1 MHTSRRR
8 IASIVLVS
16 ALWLPL
22 VGAPPSLHA
31 APQQEPRA
39 QAAQPR
45 PLAVQ
50 DLLALRRVGSPAIS
64 PDGEWVAYTVTT
76 VLEKRDRSETRI
88 WMAPAA
94 GGEALPLTAE
104 GVSSSSPQWSPDGRW
119 LGFLSSRNGG
129 ETQVWVLDR
138 RGGEAQKLTDV
149 KQGVSGFEWSPDGKR
164 LALLIR
170 DPEDQEKASADSAA
184 DRDRPKPWVIDRI
197 QFKRDGR
204 GYLDR
209 RRTHVYVFDIAT
221 RALRQLTLGDYDDS
235 SPVWSPDGRMLA
247 FVSNRDADPDTTV
260 NTDVWVV
267 PVPADLEA
275 APTGG
280 GADAGNAIAP
290 RRLTGA
296 PGSARSPAWSPDGR
310 WIVYVTDASTT
321 PAGLSYGTSALALV
335 NVDGDPAPRP
345 LARALDRSVASPRFT
360 PDGRGV
366 LVLLRDEGRR
376 PLARVD
382 LTTDEVTHVI
392 GGETSVGAYD
402 MNAHGAIAALVSE
415 PHMPGEVFAGRLDG
429 ELTRITT
436 VNDSL
441 MAALRL
447 GAVEKTRF
455 RSKDGTQVD
464 AFIVKPPDFRPGVRY
479 PTILWI
485 HGGPTSQ
492 HDWGFDF
499 TAQLYAANGYVVVL
513 TNYRGSDG
521 YGSAFAE
528 AVFRRWDGKP
538 LDDLL
543 AAVDHVIALGI
554 ADPDRL
560 GVGGWSFG
568 GIMTNIIITNTTRF
582 KAAMTGASEVLYASN
597 YGHDH
602 YQRLWEIEYG
612 FPWRDPRLWE
622 RISPFY
628 KIERIR
634 TPTLIMGGERD
645 WNVPIINSEQLYQGL
660 RRLGRT
666 TQLVVYPG
674 EAHGI
679 RRPSFQKDRYERWL
693 AWFGKY
699 VKGEAAAATQ

>member
-1 MHTSRRR
+1 MLRMPRLLVPAIT
-8 IASIVLVS
+8 ACVL
-16 ALWLPL
+16 APAPLP
-22 VGAPPSLHA
+22 A
-31 APQQEPRA
+31 QETPRV
-39 QAAQPR
+39 
-45 PLAVQ
+45 LEVQ
-50 DLLALRRVGSPAIS
+50 DLFRLRRVGSPAIS

-76 VLEKRDRSETRI
+76 LLEKEDRARTRI

-94 GGEALPLTAE
+94 GGEAVPLTAE
-104 GVSSSSPQWSPDGRW
+104 DASSSSPQWSPDGRY
-119 LGFLSSRNGG
+119 LGFLSARNGG

-149 KQGVSGFEWSPDGKR
+149 KQGVDGFEWSPDGKR

-170 DPEDQEKASADSAA
+170 DPEEDDEASADSA
-184 DRDRPKPWVIDRI
+184 DPKKPKPWVIDRI

-209 RRTHVYVFDIAT
+209 RRTHLYVFDIAT
-221 RALRQLTLGDYDDS
+221 RAMRQITFGDYDDA

-247 FVSNRDADPDTTV
+247 FVSNRDPDPDTTV
-260 NTDVWVV
+260 NSDVWVV
-267 PVPADLEA
+267 PVPADLGPPPSSDERGA
-275 APTGG
+275 G
-280 GADAGNAIAP
+280 GAPSSRGRASAPPDTVAP

-296 PGSARSPAWSPDGR
+296 PGRDRAPAWSPDGR
-310 WIVYVTDASTT
+310 WIAYVTDASTT
-321 PAGLSYGTSALALV
+321 PAGLSYGTTALAIV
-335 NVDGDPAPRP
+335 NVEGEPKPRP
-345 LARALDRSVASPRFT
+345 LARALDRGVSSPRFT

-366 LVLLRDEGRR
+366 LFLVNDEGERA
-376 PLARVD
+376 LARVD
-382 LTTDEVTHVI
+382 VETDEVTRVI
-392 GGETSVGAYD
+392 GGEKSVASYD
-402 MNAHGAIAALVSE
+402 VNRAGLIAALVSE
-415 PHMPGEVFAGRLDG
+415 PHLPAEVFTGRAGG
-429 ELTRITT
+429 EFTRITT

-441 MAALRL
+441 LAALRL

-455 RSKDGTQVD
+455 RSKDGTPVD
-464 AFIVKPPDFRPGVRY
+464 AFIVKPPDFRPGTRY

-485 HGGPTSQ
+485 HGGPTAQ

-499 TAQLYAANGYVVVL
+499 TAQLYAANGYAVVL

-543 AAVDHVIALGI
+543 AAVDHVIGLGI

-568 GIMTNIIITNTTRF
+568 GIMTNIIITNTARF

-602 YQRLWEIEYG
+602 YQWLWETEYG

-666 TQLVVYPG
+666 TQLVVYPD
-674 EAHGI
+674 EAHSI
-679 RRPSFQKDRYERWL
+679 QRPSFQKDRYERWL
-693 AWFGKY
+693 AWFGRY
-699 VKGEAAAATQ
+699 VKGEAAKATAQ

>member
-1 MHTSRRR
+1 MPISCR
-8 IASIVLVS
+8 IHVILLASAVS
-16 ALWLPL
+16 LSPL
-22 VGAPPSLHA
+22 AVPTSLHA
-31 APQQEPRA
+31 ALRQEPRA

-45 PLAVQ
+45 PLAAQ
-50 DLLALRRVGSPAIS
+50 DLFALRRIGSPVVS
-64 PDGEWVAYTVTT
+64 PDGEWVAYTITT
-76 VLEKRDRSETRI
+76 LLEKQDRSETRI

-119 LGFLSSRNGG
+119 LGFLSARNGG

-138 RGGEAQKLTDV
+138 RGGEAQQLTDV
-149 KQGVSGFEWSPDGKR
+149 KQGVSGFVWSPDGKR

-170 DPEDQEKASADSAA
+170 DADEQAKASADSAA

-197 QFKRDGR
+197 QFKRDGQ

-209 RRTHVYVFDIAT
+209 RRTHVYVFDVAT
-221 RALRQLTLGDYDDS
+221 KALRQLTFGDYDDS
-235 SPVWSPDGRMLA
+235 SPVWSPDGRWIA

-267 PVPADLEA
+267 PVPETIEPVPAGDEA
-275 APTGG
+275 SAAGG
-280 GADAGNAIAP
+280 VTP
-290 RRLTGA
+290 RRLTTS
-296 PGSARSPAWSPDGR
+296 PGRDHSPTWSPDGR
-310 WIVYVTDASTT
+310 WIAYVTDASTT
-321 PAGLSYGTSALALV
+321 PAGLAYGITALAMV
-335 NVDGDPAPRP
+335 NVDGDPAPRR

-376 PLARVD
+376 PLVRVD
-382 LTTDEVTHVI
+382 IETDEVTPVV

-402 MNAHGAIAALVSE
+402 VNAHGVIAALVSE
-415 PHMPGEVFAGRLDG
+415 PHVPGEVFAGRLGG
-429 ELTRITT
+429 ELRRITS

-441 MAALRL
+441 MATLRL

-455 RSKDGTQVD
+455 RSKDGTPVD

-485 HGGPTSQ
+485 HGGPTAQ

-499 TAQLYAANGYVVVL
+499 TAQLFAANGYVVVL

-538 LDDLL
+538 LEDLL
-543 AAVDHVIALGI
+543 AAVDHVIAMGI

-602 YQRLWEIEYG
+602 YQWLWEVEYG

-628 KIERIR
+628 KLERIR
-634 TPTLIMGGERD
+634 TPTLIMGGEKD

-674 EAHGI
+674 ETHSI

-693 AWFGKY
+693 AWFDRY
-699 VKGEAAAATQ
+699 VKGTAAAAAQ